1 MKNATQAYR
10 DVEVNSEV
18 ASASNHRL
26 IQLLMEK
33 CLEKMTEAENSITN
47 NDVITRCKAIS
58 KVMDILGYLR
68 ACLSFKDEATTEMSN
83 LLDSIYDFLERN
95 MLMANMKNDVE
106 YIQQCKRILK
116 NVKSGWDSISTK

>member
-10 DVEVNSEV
+10 DVEVDSEV

-33 CLEKMTEAENSITN
+33 CLEKMTEAENSITD
-47 NDVITRCKAIS
+47 NDVITKCKAIS
-58 KVMDILGYLR
+58 KAMDILGYLR
-68 ACLSFKDEATTEMSN
+68 ACLNFKDEATVEMSN

-95 MLMANMKNDVE
+95 LLMANMKNDVE
-106 YIQQCKRILK
+106 YIQQCRRILK